1 MVISFNITLKNVHNI
16 KATMGTLVSM
26 NKEGKDSF
34 DINIGNKKIVSLSGQ
49 DAIFLSISIVLLP
62 RAYF

>member
-1 MVISFNITLKNVHNI
+1 
-16 KATMGTLVSM
+16 MGTLVSM

-49 DAIFLSISIVLLP
+49 DAIFLSISIILLP